1 MSVAAR
7 LAELGIT
14 LPDEFGALASY
25 VPSRRSGNLVFIA
38 GQGPIAGGKAVMR
51 GKLGREFT
59 VAEGMEAARM
69 SIVNGLAVI
78 NREIG
83 DLDRVTQIVKLNGYV
98 NSTDDFEDQHLVI
111 NGASELLVE
120 IFGETGRHAR
130 AAVGTN
136 TLPFGVP
143 VEIEM
148 VVEVKL

>member
-14 LPDEFGALASY
+14 LPDEFGPLASY

-38 GQGPIAGGKAVMR
+38 GQGPVAGGKAVMR
-51 GKLGREFT
+51 GKLGREFN
-59 VAEGMEAARM
+59 VAEGIEAARM
-69 SIVNGLAVI
+69 SVVNGLAVVR
-78 NREIG
+78 REIG
-83 DLDRVTQIVKLNGYV
+83 DLERVSQIVKLNGYV

-111 NGASELLVE
+111 NGASDLLVA
-120 IFGETGRHAR
+120 IFGEAGKHAR

-136 TLPFGVP
+136 TLPFGIP